1 MAAIPATLVLF
12 LYITLASGYTL
23 LREDDDNEIVWPSE
37 YHFKGEKLNLKS
49 SLKETFEVWYS
60 AELNRSRVDFQNGNV
75 KKYYYGDTGH
85 AFVIHPITTEEVTNE
100 EVCLVRPDVDEQI
113 DFLPD
118 VSELTYTGQTMTL
131 YDKVVDVWSSTEEY
145 EEKVLRETTLYV
157 FKTDA
162 GIDLP
167 VQLVRKTYNY
177 DLGEVSSHTISN
189 FFDYTDEISEEEL
202 TVENEDDCEDPF
214 ADIPDY
220 KTTMKFYHPDIPVEL
235 DAAFEMYTS
244 HHGKHYQDN
253 EHQIR
258 KTIFEKNWR
267 MVEEHNR
274 KNLGFRLEL
283 NDFSDKTDEELK
295 YLAGT
300 FPSSRQ
306 DPDMLPFP
314 HTLQEIDELAEE
326 LPENFDLRIEGV
338 ITPVKNQG
346 HCGSCWAFCTTAA
359 VEGAI
364 ARSNGD
370 RLLDLSEQSLVDCAW
385 GFDNLGC
392 NGGTLDGAMKY
403 VLTHGIP
410 TEMEYGVYEANDG
423 YCAIQNMTNPYKIRG
438 FSQVTP
444 RNPNALKLA
453 LVKYGPVTV
462 GVHASSIMQHYSN
475 GLFYDFS
482 CEDSYANHGVT
493 VVGYG
498 VRNEE
503 EYWIVKNSWG
513 ETWGED
519 GYILISA
526 RNNNCGVLD
535 SPFYPIV

>member
-1 MAAIPATLVLF
+1 
-12 LYITLASGYTL
+12 
-23 LREDDDNEIVWPSE
+23 
-37 YHFKGEKLNLKS
+37 
-49 SLKETFEVWYS
+49 
-60 AELNRSRVDFQNGNV
+60 
-75 KKYYYGDTGH
+75 
-85 AFVIHPITTEEVTNE
+85 
-100 EVCLVRPDVDEQI
+100 
-113 DFLPD
+113 
-118 VSELTYTGQTMTL
+118 MTL
-131 YDKVVDVWSSTEEY
+131 YDKVVDVLSSTEEY

-177 DLGEVSSHTISN
+177 DLGEVSAHTISN

-235 DAAFEMYTS
+235 DAAFEMYTT

-258 KTIFEKNWR
+258 KAIFEKNWR

-274 KNLGFRLEL
+274 KNLGFRVEL

-326 LPENFDLRIEGV
+326 LPENFDLRIEGA

-423 YCAIQNMTNPYKIRG
+423 YCAIQNMTSTYKIRG

-462 GVHASSIMQHYSN
+462 GVHASFVMQHYSN

-526 RNNNCGVLD
+526 KNNNCGVLD

>member
-100 EVCLVRPDVDEQI
+100 EVCLMRPDVDEQI

-177 DLGEVSSHTISN
+177 DLGEVSAHTISN

-235 DAAFEMYTS
+235 DAAFEMYTT

-258 KTIFEKNWR
+258 KAIFEKNWR

-274 KNLGFRLEL
+274 KNLGFRVEL

-326 LPENFDLRIEGV
+326 LPENFDLRIEGA

-423 YCAIQNMTNPYKIRG
+423 YCAIQNMTSPYKIRG

-462 GVHASSIMQHYSN
+462 GVHASFVMQHYSN

-526 RNNNCGVLD
+526 KNNNCGVLD

>member
-60 AELNRSRVDFQNGNV
+60 AELNRSRIDLQNGNV

-85 AFVIHPITTEEVTNE
+85 AYVLHPITTEEYTNE
-100 EVCLVRPDVDEQI
+100 EVCLVRPGVDEQV

-131 YDKVVDVWSSTEEY
+131 YDKVVDVWSSAEEY
-145 EEKVLRETTLYV
+145 GEKMLWETTLYV

-167 VQLVRKTYNY
+167 VQLVRKMYNY
-177 DLGEVSSHTISN
+177 DVGEVSSHTISN

-202 TVENEDDCEDPF
+202 TVENEDDCEHLF

-220 KTTMKFYHPDIPVEL
+220 KTTMKYYHPDIPVEL
-235 DAAFEMYTS
+235 DAAFEMYTT

-326 LPENFDLRIEGV
+326 LPENFDLRIEGA

-385 GFDNLGC
+385 GFDTAGC
-392 NGGTLDGAMKY
+392 AGGTLEGAMKY

-453 LVKYGPVTV
+453 LVKYGPVSV
-462 GVHASSIMQHYSN
+462 GVHASFYMKHYSS

-482 CEDSYANHGVT
+482 CEDSRADHAVT

-513 ETWGED
+513 ENWGED

-526 RNNNCGVLD
+526 KNNNCGVLD
-535 SPFYPIV
+535 SPIYPIV

>member
-145 EEKVLRETTLYV
+145 EEKVLREITLYV

-177 DLGEVSSHTISN
+177 DIGEVASHTISN

-214 ADIPDY
+214 FPDY

-235 DAAFEMYTS
+235 DAAFEMYTT

-462 GVHASSIMQHYSN
+462 GVHASSIMVQYSN